1 MAHPETSAA
10 PGTDLPHAPHPAF
23 RRTTVMLRTALLL
36 LCCCWLAADDAS
48 KAGYEVIDWS
58 KSPKGDPGETT
69 GDLKHPVKGG
79 EVMRYHLFAPA
90 TLPVKPVLGLILCFH
105 GTNGDENGMSGHA
118 HEALVETAAAAGY
131 VVAGGK
137 SLGNAWGTGDEANV
151 LQFVD
156 WLMTVYPIDRRR
168 LFTWGHSNGGW
179 MSSYFAS
186 HHADRFAGLVRWAGY
201 GADQPSKPGQ
211 SLEYYLVHGDM
222 DASVK
227 VDQSRALRDL
237 LRRPGHYVYREL
249 KGADHGSLLGF
260 KAVRDDAARW
270 IDALRHPDIPL
281 APDELKL
288 LRQFATAKGDEA
300 LAQDATWAE
309 LVRIGGQP
317 AWSVAAKAAKSKTP
331 SVRAALCQ
339 ACARCRFADEE
350 TVAVLGRLAEDEDAT
365 VAAAAIAALGVHA
378 NWRCA
383 AAQATLARLA
393 LGRKS
398 SVDARSGATSMLA
411 SALTL
416 PLLGNTADDT
426 MLFDAAT
433 ALMDAEPA
441 ALRTTIFA
449 PLQLAVSNGMGY
461 DPQGDAKARRPGII
475 AWRTW
480 FDEHGGAT
488 AKH

>member
-1 MAHPETSAA
+1 
-10 PGTDLPHAPHPAF
+10 
-23 RRTTVMLRTALLL
+23 MLRTALLL
-36 LCCCWLAADDAS
+36 LCCCWLAADDAG

-58 KSPKGDPGETT
+58 KAPRGEPGETK
-69 GDLKHPVKGG
+69 GDLKHPLKGG
-79 EVMRYHLFAPA
+79 EIMRYHLYAPA
-90 TLPVKPVLGLILCFH
+90 TLPDKPVLGLIVCFH
-105 GTNGDENGMSGHA
+105 GTGGDENGMSSHA
-118 HEALVETAAAAGY
+118 HEALLETAEAAGY

-156 WLMTVYPIDRRR
+156 WLVTVYPIDRRR

-201 GADQPSKPGQ
+201 GADQPSRPGQ
-211 SLEYYLVHGDM
+211 TLEYYLVHGDM
-222 DASVK
+222 DGSVK
-227 VDQSRALRDL
+227 VDQSRGLRDQ

-249 KGADHGSLLGF
+249 KGADHGSLLGV

-270 IDALRHPDIPL
+270 LDAIRHPEVPL

-288 LRQFATAKGDEA
+288 LRAIASAKGDEA
-300 LAQDATWAE
+300 FAQDATWAS

-317 AWSVAAKAAKSKTP
+317 AWSVAAKAAKSKSA

-339 ACARCRFADEE
+339 ACTRCRFADDE
-350 TVAVLGRLAEDEDAT
+350 TVAVLARLAEDADAA
-365 VAAAAIAALGVHA
+365 VARAAIAALGVHA
-378 NWRCA
+378 NWRSP
-383 AAQATLARLA
+383 AAQGALARLA
-393 LGRKS
+393 LARKGGMET
-398 SVDARSGATSMLA
+398 RSGATAMLA
-411 SALTL
+411 AAETL
-416 PLLGNTADDT
+416 PLLGNTADDPL
-426 MLFDAAT
+426 LFDAAI

-441 ALRTTIFA
+441 ELRSAIFA
-449 PLQLAVSNGMGY
+449 PLLVAVPDGKGY
-461 DPQGDAKARRPGII
+461 DPMGDAKARRPGIG

-480 FDEHGGAT
+480 FDEHGGVT